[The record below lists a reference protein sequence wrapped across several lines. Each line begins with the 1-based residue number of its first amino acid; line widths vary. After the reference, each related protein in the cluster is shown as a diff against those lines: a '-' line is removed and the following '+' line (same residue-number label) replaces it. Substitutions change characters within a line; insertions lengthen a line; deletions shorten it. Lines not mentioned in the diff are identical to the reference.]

1 MKKATAVFLALALI
15 LGISSCEKAKD
26 DINDA
31 TEFDMNYSSEITIPG
46 TELSLSEPI
55 EITTPE
61 ISTGSVAKFS
71 SEGTASN
78 LIDEIKMTKFNI
90 SNPTG
95 NLDFLDSLSIYIKTA
110 GQSDVKVAS
119 KSNIP
124 KGTSSIAAD
133 LGDVN
138 IKEFIFKDKIQFRI
152 TVKVTT
158 GTTTSDQT
166 LKLEETLH
174 VKGKRL

>member
-1 MKKATAVFLALALI
+1 MKKATTLLVALAMI
-15 LGISSCEKAKD
+15 FGVWSCEKTKD
-26 DINDA
+26 DINKA
-31 TEFDMNYSSEITIPG
+31 TEFDMSYSSEITIPG
-46 TELSLSEPI
+46 SELSLSKPI

-61 ISTGSVAKFS
+61 ISTGSSAKFS
-71 SEGTASN
+71 SESTASN

-90 SNPTG
+90 SNPSG

-110 GQSDVKVAS
+110 GQSDVKVAA

-133 LGDVN
+133 LGDIN